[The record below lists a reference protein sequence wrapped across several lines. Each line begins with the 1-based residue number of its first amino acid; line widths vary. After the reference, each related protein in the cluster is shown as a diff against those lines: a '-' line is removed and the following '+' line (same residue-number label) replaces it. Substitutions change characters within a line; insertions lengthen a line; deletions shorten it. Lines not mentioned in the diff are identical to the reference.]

1 MGDLKNK
8 VILIGGNHHNGL
20 GLARSFG
27 VNGIKPYGVIVG
39 EGAEH
44 GFVRKSKYWAKTW
57 AIKSDDEIVEF
68 LLNAFQNEK
77 EKLVVI
83 PYSDGAAEEI
93 DLNLDRLKEHFLL
106 PSIGGQQG
114 KIAELMDKQK
124 QVEFAQTYGIPMAKS
139 CVVDLNDIRLPE
151 DMIYPCIV
159 KPVVSAEGEKSDIR
173 KCDTETQTVAY
184 LQELREK
191 GYHRFLVQEYLIYD
205 TEYLMVGSISGQNQ
219 CWFNS
224 KKIRVWPVVGGSS
237 SCLQVTS
244 ENNVQEFFDEV
255 RNAFGQVGYDGI
267 FDVEALRVGE
277 KIYLNEINW
286 RNSGTIYSVF
296 GSKVYYPVN
305 WYYWKTENQSPE
317 NFIRTCLDDTVYTM
331 DESLD
336 LRHVACGN
344 ITLRQWL
351 NDKKKARAFAIWD
364 ATDLKPTMVQ
374 YFHLLKEL
382 IKRHGVKNG

>member
-27 VNGIKPYGVIVG
+27 VNGIKPYGIIVG

-57 AIKSDDEIVEF
+57 VIKSDDEIVEF

-77 EKLVVI
+77 EKPVVI

-173 KCDTETQTVAY
+173 KCDTETQTVVY
-184 LQELREK
+184 LQELRQK
-191 GYHRFLVQEYLIYD
+191 GYHRFLVQEYLNYD
-205 TEYLMVGSISGQNQ
+205 AEYLMVGSISGQNQ

-237 SCLQVTS
+237 SCLQVTR
-244 ENNVQEFFDEV
+244 ENNVQDFFDEV
-255 RNAFGQVGYDGI
+255 RNAFGRVGYDGI
-267 FDVEALRVGE
+267 FDVEALCVGG

-305 WYYWKTENQSPE
+305 WYYWKTKNQLPE
-317 NFIRTCLDDTVYTM
+317 NFIQSCLDETVYTI

-336 LRHVACGN
+336 LRHVTCGN
-344 ITLRQWL
+344 ITLKQWL
-351 NDKKKARAFAIWD
+351 RDKKKSKAFALWYSK
-364 ATDLKPTMVQ
+364 DLRPTVAQ
-374 YFHLLKEL
+374 YFYLLKEL
-382 IKRHGVKNG
+382 IKRHGV

>member
-57 AIKSDDEIVEF
+57 VIKSDDEIVEF

-77 EKLVVI
+77 EKPVVI
-83 PYSDGAAEEI
+83 PYSDGAAEKI

-139 CVVDLNDIRLPE
+139 CVVDLSDIRLPE

-184 LQELREK
+184 LQELRQK
-191 GYHRFLVQEYLIYD
+191 GYHRFLVQEYLNYD

-219 CWFNS
+219 CWVNS

-237 SCLQVTS
+237 SCLQVT
-244 ENNVQEFFDEV
+244 NQKNVSDFFESV
-255 RNAFGQVGYDGI
+255 RYAFQQITYDG
-267 FDVEALRVGE
+267 FYDVDVLQVNG
-277 KIYLNEINW
+277 KLYLNEVNW
-286 RNSGTIYSVF
+286 RNSGTIYSVL

-305 WYYWKTENQSPE
+305 WYYWKTKNQSPE
-317 NFIRTCLDDTVYTM
+317 NFIQSCLDETVYTI

-344 ITLRQWL
+344 ITLKQWL
-351 NDKKKARAFAIWD
+351 RDKKKSKAFALWYTPDMRPAI
-364 ATDLKPTMVQ
+364 AQ
-374 YFHLLKEL
+374 YLHLLKEL
-382 IKRHGVKNG
+382 IKRHGV

>member
-1 MGDLKNK
+1 MDIPKNK

-57 AIKSDDEIVEF
+57 VIKSDDEIVEF
-68 LLNAFQNEK
+68 LLSIFRDEK
-77 EKLVVI
+77 EKPVVI

-93 DLNLDRLKEHFLL
+93 DLNLDRLKEYFLL

-139 CVVDLNDIRLPE
+139 CVVDLSDIRLPE

-184 LQELREK
+184 LQELRKK
-191 GYHRFLVQEYLIYD
+191 GYHRFLVQEYLNYD

-219 CWFNS
+219 CWVNS

-237 SCLQVTS
+237 SCLQVT
-244 ENNVQEFFDEV
+244 NQKNVSEFFESV
-255 RNAFGQVGYDGI
+255 RSAFQQIAYDGLY
-267 FDVEALRVGE
+267 DVDVLQVNG
-277 KIYLNEINW
+277 KLFLNEVNW
-286 RNSGTIYSVF
+286 RNSGTIYSVL

-305 WYYWKTENQSPE
+305 WYYWKTGNQPPK
-317 NFIRTCLDDTVYTM
+317 NFLQTCLDDTVYTI

-351 NDKKKARAFAIWD
+351 SNRKKAKAFALWYSKD
-364 ATDLKPTMVQ
+364 PRPTVAQ
-374 YFHLLKEL
+374 YFYLLKEL
-382 IKRHGVKNG
+382 IKRHGVK

>member
-44 GFVRKSKYWAKTW
+44 GFVRKSKYWVKTW
-57 AIKSDDEIVEF
+57 VIKSDDEIVEF
-68 LLNAFQNEK
+68 LLSTFQNEK
-77 EKLVVI
+77 EKPVVI

-93 DLNLDRLKEHFLL
+93 DLNLDRLKEYFLL

-139 CVVDLNDIRLPE
+139 CVVDLSDIRLPE

-184 LQELREK
+184 LQELRKK
-191 GYHRFLVQEYLIYD
+191 GYHRFLVQEYLNYD
-205 TEYLMVGSISGQNQ
+205 TEYLMVGSISEQNQ
-219 CWFNS
+219 CWVNS

-267 FDVEALRVGE
+267 FDVDALRVGE

-344 ITLRQWL
+344 ITLKQWL
-351 NDKKKARAFAIWD
+351 RDKKKSKAFALWYTPDMRPAI
-364 ATDLKPTMVQ
+364 AQ
-374 YFHLLKEL
+374 YLHLLKEL
-382 IKRHGVKNG
+382 IKRHGV

>member
-57 AIKSDDEIVEF
+57 VINSDDKIVEF
-68 LLNAFQNEK
+68 LLSTFQDEK
-77 EKLVVI
+77 EKPVVI

-139 CVVDLNDIRLPE
+139 CVVDLSDIRLPE

-173 KCDTETQTVAY
+173 KCDTETQTVEY
-184 LQELREK
+184 LQKLRQK
-191 GYHRFLVQEYLIYD
+191 GYHRFLVQEYLNYD
-205 TEYLMVGSISGQNQ
+205 TEYLMVGSINGQNQ
-219 CWFNS
+219 CWVNS

-237 SCLQVTS
+237 SCLQVT
-244 ENNVQEFFDEV
+244 NQKNVSDFFESV
-255 RNAFGQVGYDGI
+255 RAAFHQIVYDGLY
-267 FDVEALRVGE
+267 DVDVLQVNG
-277 KIYLNEINW
+277 KLFLNEVNW
-286 RNSGTIYSVF
+286 RNSGTIYSVL
-296 GSKVYYPVN
+296 GSNVYYPVN
-305 WYYWKTENQSPE
+305 WYYWKTENRSPE
-317 NFIRTCLDDTVYTM
+317 NLIQTCLDDTVYTI
-331 DESLD
+331 DESLG
-336 LRHVACGN
+336 LRHVVCGN
-344 ITLRQWL
+344 ITLKQWFR
-351 NDKKKARAFAIWD
+351 DKKKSKAFALWYTPDVRPAI
-364 ATDLKPTMVQ
+364 AQ

-382 IKRHGVKNG
+382 IKRHGVK

>member
-57 AIKSDDEIVEF
+57 VIKSDDEIVEF

-77 EKLVVI
+77 EKPVVI

-139 CVVDLNDIRLPE
+139 CVVDLSDIRLPE

-244 ENNVQEFFDEV
+244 ENNVQDFFDEV
-255 RNAFGQVGYDGI
+255 RNAFGRVGYDGI

-317 NFIRTCLDDTVYTM
+317 NFIRTCLDDTVYTI

-336 LRHVACGN
+336 LRHVVCGN
-344 ITLRQWL
+344 ITLKQWFR
-351 NDKKKARAFAIWD
+351 DKKKAKAFALWYTPDMRPAI
-364 ATDLKPTMVQ
+364 AQ

>member
-57 AIKSDDEIVEF
+57 VIKSDDEIVEF
-68 LLNAFQNEK
+68 LLNSFQNEK
-77 EKLVVI
+77 EKPVVI

-173 KCDTETQTVAY
+173 KYDTETQTVAY

-191 GYHRFLVQEYLIYD
+191 GYHRFLVQEYLNYD

-219 CWFNS
+219 CWVNS

-237 SCLQVTS
+237 SCLQVT
-244 ENNVQEFFDEV
+244 NQKNVSEFFESV
-255 RNAFGQVGYDGI
+255 RSAFQQIAYDGLY
-267 FDVEALRVGE
+267 DVEVLQVNG
-277 KIYLNEINW
+277 KLFLNEVNW
-286 RNSGTIYSVF
+286 RNSGTIYSVL

-305 WYYWKTENQSPE
+305 WYYWKTKNQSPE
-317 NFIRTCLDDTVYTM
+317 NFIQSCLDETVYTI

-344 ITLRQWL
+344 ITLKQWL
-351 NDKKKARAFAIWD
+351 RDKKKSKAFALWYTPDMRPAI
-364 ATDLKPTMVQ
+364 AQ
-374 YFHLLKEL
+374 YLHLLKEL
-382 IKRHGVKNG
+382 IKRHGV

>member
-27 VNGIKPYGVIVG
+27 VNGIKPYGIIVG

-57 AIKSDDEIVEF
+57 VINSDDKIVEF
-68 LLNAFQNEK
+68 LLSTFQDEK
-77 EKLVVI
+77 EKPVVI

-93 DLNLDRLKEHFLL
+93 DLNLNRLKKYFLL

-139 CVVDLNDIRLPE
+139 CVVDLSDIRLPE

-173 KCDTETQTVAY
+173 KCDTETQTVEY
-184 LQELREK
+184 LQKLRQK
-191 GYHRFLVQEYLIYD
+191 GYHRFLVQEYLNYD
-205 TEYLMVGSISGQNQ
+205 TEYLMVGSINGQNQ
-219 CWFNS
+219 CWVNS

-237 SCLQVTS
+237 SCLQVT
-244 ENNVQEFFDEV
+244 NQKNVSDFFESV
-255 RNAFGQVGYDGI
+255 RAAFHQIAYDGLY
-267 FDVEALRVGE
+267 DVDVLQVNG
-277 KIYLNEINW
+277 KLFLNEVNW
-286 RNSGTIYSVF
+286 RNSGTIYSVL
-296 GSKVYYPVN
+296 GSNVYYPVN
-305 WYYWKTENQSPE
+305 WCYWKTENRSPE
-317 NFIRTCLDDTVYTM
+317 NLIQTCLDDTVYTI

-336 LRHVACGN
+336 LRHVICRN
-344 ITLRQWL
+344 ITLKQWFR
-351 NDKKKARAFAIWD
+351 DKKKSKAFALWYTPDMRPAI
-364 ATDLKPTMVQ
+364 AQ

-382 IKRHGVKNG
+382 IKRHGV

>member
-57 AIKSDDEIVEF
+57 VINSDDKIVEF
-68 LLNAFQNEK
+68 LLSTFQDEK
-77 EKLVVI
+77 EKPVVI

-139 CVVDLNDIRLPE
+139 CVVDLSDIRLPE

-184 LQELREK
+184 LQKLRQK
-191 GYHRFLVQEYLIYD
+191 GYHRFLVQEYLNYD
-205 TEYLMVGSISGQNQ
+205 TEYLMVGSINGQNQ
-219 CWFNS
+219 CWVNS

-237 SCLQVTS
+237 SCLQVT
-244 ENNVQEFFDEV
+244 NQKNVSDFFESV
-255 RNAFGQVGYDGI
+255 RAAFHQIVYDGLY
-267 FDVEALRVGE
+267 DVDVLQVNG
-277 KIYLNEINW
+277 KLFLNEVNW
-286 RNSGTIYSVF
+286 RNSGTIYSVL
-296 GSKVYYPVN
+296 GSNVYYPVN
-305 WYYWKTENQSPE
+305 WYYWKTENRSPE
-317 NFIRTCLDDTVYTM
+317 NLIQTCLDDTVYTI

-336 LRHVACGN
+336 LRHVVCGN
-344 ITLRQWL
+344 ITLKQWFR
-351 NDKKKARAFAIWD
+351 DKKKSKAFALWYTPDVRPAI
-364 ATDLKPTMVQ
+364 AQ

-382 IKRHGVKNG
+382 IKRHGVK

>member
-57 AIKSDDEIVEF
+57 VIKSDDEIVEF

-77 EKLVVI
+77 EKPVVI

-124 QVEFAQTYGIPMAKS
+124 QVEFAQAYGIPMAKS
-139 CVVDLNDIRLPE
+139 CVVDLSDIRLPK

-184 LQELREK
+184 LQELRKK
-191 GYHRFLVQEYLIYD
+191 GYHRFLVQEYLNYD

-219 CWFNS
+219 CWVNS

-237 SCLQVTS
+237 SCLQVT
-244 ENNVQEFFDEV
+244 NQKNVSDFFESV
-255 RNAFGQVGYDGI
+255 RYAFQQITYDG
-267 FDVEALRVGE
+267 FYDVDVLQVNG
-277 KIYLNEINW
+277 KLYLNEVNW
-286 RNSGTIYSVF
+286 RNSGTIYSVL

-305 WYYWKTENQSPE
+305 WYYWKTQNQSPE
-317 NFIRTCLDDTVYTM
+317 NFIQSCLDETVYTI

-344 ITLRQWL
+344 ITLKQWL
-351 NDKKKARAFAIWD
+351 RDKKKSKAFALWYTPDMRPAI
-364 ATDLKPTMVQ
+364 AQ
-374 YFHLLKEL
+374 YLHLLKEL
-382 IKRHGVKNG
+382 IKRHGV

>member
-1 MGDLKNK
+1 MDIPKNK

-57 AIKSDDEIVEF
+57 VIKSDDEIVEF

-77 EKLVVI
+77 EKPVVI

-205 TEYLMVGSISGQNQ
+205 TEYLMVGSISRQNQ

-255 RNAFGQVGYDGI
+255 RNAFGRVGYDGI

-344 ITLRQWL
+344 ITLKQWL
-351 NDKKKARAFAIWD
+351 RDKKKSKAFALWYTPDMRPAI
-364 ATDLKPTMVQ
+364 AQ
-374 YFHLLKEL
+374 YLHLLKEL
-382 IKRHGVKNG
+382 IKRHGV

>member
-1 MGDLKNK
+1 MDIPKNK

-57 AIKSDDEIVEF
+57 VIKSDDEIVEF

-77 EKLVVI
+77 EKPVVI

-184 LQELREK
+184 LQELLEK

-205 TEYLMVGSISGQNQ
+205 TEYLMVGSISRQNQ

-255 RNAFGQVGYDGI
+255 RNAFGRVGYDGI

-344 ITLRQWL
+344 ITLKQWL
-351 NDKKKARAFAIWD
+351 RDKKKSKAFALWYTPDMRPAI
-364 ATDLKPTMVQ
+364 AQ
-374 YFHLLKEL
+374 YLHLLKEL
-382 IKRHGVKNG
+382 IKRHGV

>member
-27 VNGIKPYGVIVG
+27 VNGIKPYGIIVG

-57 AIKSDDEIVEF
+57 VIKSDDEIVEF

-77 EKLVVI
+77 EKPVVI

-205 TEYLMVGSISGQNQ
+205 TEYLMVGSISRQNQ

-255 RNAFGQVGYDGI
+255 RNAFGRVGYDGI
-267 FDVEALRVGE
+267 FDVDALRVGE

-344 ITLRQWL
+344 ITLKQWL
-351 NDKKKARAFAIWD
+351 RDKKKSKAFALWYTPDMRPAI
-364 ATDLKPTMVQ
+364 AQ
-374 YFHLLKEL
+374 YLHLLKEL
-382 IKRHGVKNG
+382 IKRHGV

>member
-57 AIKSDDEIVEF
+57 VIKSDDEIVEF

-77 EKLVVI
+77 EKPVII

-184 LQELREK
+184 LQELRQK
-191 GYHRFLVQEYLIYD
+191 GYHRFLVQEYLNYD
-205 TEYLMVGSISGQNQ
+205 TEYLMVGLISGQNQ
-219 CWFNS
+219 CWVNS

-237 SCLQVTS
+237 SCLQVT
-244 ENNVQEFFDEV
+244 NQKNVSDFFESV
-255 RNAFGQVGYDGI
+255 RYAFQQITYDG
-267 FDVEALRVGE
+267 FYDVDVLQVNG
-277 KIYLNEINW
+277 KLYLNEVNW
-286 RNSGTIYSVF
+286 RNSGTIYSVL

-305 WYYWKTENQSPE
+305 WYYWKTKNQSPE
-317 NFIRTCLDDTVYTM
+317 NFTQSCLDETVYTI

-344 ITLRQWL
+344 ITLKQWL
-351 NDKKKARAFAIWD
+351 RDKKKSKAFALWYTPDMRPAI
-364 ATDLKPTMVQ
+364 AQ
-374 YFHLLKEL
+374 YLHLLKEL
-382 IKRHGVKNG
+382 IKRHGV

>member
-1 MGDLKNK
+1 MDIPKNK

-57 AIKSDDEIVEF
+57 VIKSDDEIVEF

-77 EKLVVI
+77 EKPVVI

-205 TEYLMVGSISGQNQ
+205 TEYLMVGSISRQNQ

-244 ENNVQEFFDEV
+244 ENNVQKFFDEV
-255 RNAFGQVGYDGI
+255 RNAFGRVGYDGI

-382 IKRHGVKNG
+382 IKRHGVK

>member
-57 AIKSDDEIVEF
+57 VINSDDKIVEF
-68 LLNAFQNEK
+68 LLSTFQDEK
-77 EKLVVI
+77 EKPVVI

-139 CVVDLNDIRLPE
+139 CVVDLSDIRLPK

-184 LQELREK
+184 LQKLRQK
-191 GYHRFLVQEYLIYD
+191 GYHRFLVQEYLNYD
-205 TEYLMVGSISGQNQ
+205 TEYLMVGSINGQNQ
-219 CWFNS
+219 CWVNS

-244 ENNVQEFFDEV
+244 ENNVQDFFDEV
-255 RNAFGQVGYDGI
+255 RNAFGRVGYDGI

-305 WYYWKTENQSPE
+305 WYYWKTENRSPE
-317 NFIRTCLDDTVYTM
+317 NLIQTCLDDTVYTI

-336 LRHVACGN
+336 LRHVVCRN
-344 ITLRQWL
+344 ITLKQWFR
-351 NDKKKARAFAIWD
+351 DKKKSKAFALWYTPDMRPAI
-364 ATDLKPTMVQ
+364 AQ

>member
-77 EKLVVI
+77 EKPVVI

-286 RNSGTIYSVF
+286 RNSGTIYPVF

-351 NDKKKARAFAIWD
+351 NDKKKARAFAIWN

-382 IKRHGVKNG
+382 IKRHGV

>member
-44 GFVRKSKYWAKTW
+44 GFVRKSKYWVKTW
-57 AIKSDDEIVEF
+57 VIKSDDEIVEF
-68 LLNAFQNEK
+68 LLSTFQNEK
-77 EKLVVI
+77 EKPVVI

-93 DLNLDRLKEHFLL
+93 DLNLDRLKEYFLL

-139 CVVDLNDIRLPE
+139 CVVDLSDIRLPE

-184 LQELREK
+184 LQELRKK

>member
-57 AIKSDDEIVEF
+57 VINSDDKIVEF
-68 LLNAFQNEK
+68 LLSTFQDEK
-77 EKLVVI
+77 EKPVVI

-139 CVVDLNDIRLPE
+139 CVVDLSDIRLPK

-184 LQELREK
+184 LQKLRQK
-191 GYHRFLVQEYLIYD
+191 GYHRFLVQEYLNYD
-205 TEYLMVGSISGQNQ
+205 TEYLMVGSINGQNQ
-219 CWFNS
+219 CWVNS

-244 ENNVQEFFDEV
+244 ENNVQDFFDEV
-255 RNAFGQVGYDGI
+255 RNAFGRVGYDGI

-305 WYYWKTENQSPE
+305 WYYWKTENRSPE
-317 NFIRTCLDDTVYTM
+317 NLIQTCLDDTVYTI

-336 LRHVACGN
+336 LRHVVCRN
-344 ITLRQWL
+344 ITLKQWFR
-351 NDKKKARAFAIWD
+351 DKKKSKAFALWYTPDMRPAI
-364 ATDLKPTMVQ
+364 AQ

-382 IKRHGVKNG
+382 IKRHGVK

>member
-57 AIKSDDEIVEF
+57 VINSDDKIVEF
-68 LLNAFQNEK
+68 LLSTFQDEK
-77 EKLVVI
+77 EKPVVI

-139 CVVDLNDIRLPE
+139 CVVDLSDIRLPE

-205 TEYLMVGSISGQNQ
+205 TEYLMVGSINGQNQ

-244 ENNVQEFFDEV
+244 ENNVQDFFDEV
-255 RNAFGQVGYDGI
+255 RNAFGRVGYDGI

-317 NFIRTCLDDTVYTM
+317 NFIRTCLDDTVYTI

-336 LRHVACGN
+336 LRHVVCGN
-344 ITLRQWL
+344 ITLKQWFR
-351 NDKKKARAFAIWD
+351 DKKKAKAFALWYTPDMRPAI
-364 ATDLKPTMVQ
+364 AQ

-382 IKRHGVKNG
+382 IKRHGV

>member
-1 MGDLKNK
+1 MDIPKNK

-57 AIKSDDEIVEF
+57 VIKSDDEIVEF
-68 LLNAFQNEK
+68 LLNSFQNEK
-77 EKLVVI
+77 EKPVVI

-184 LQELREK
+184 LQELRKK
-191 GYHRFLVQEYLIYD
+191 GYHRFLAQEYLNYD

-219 CWFNS
+219 CWVNS

-237 SCLQVTS
+237 SCLQVTDQR
-244 ENNVQEFFDEV
+244 NVSEFFESV
-255 RNAFGQVGYDGI
+255 RTAFHKIAYDGLY
-267 FDVEALRVGE
+267 DVDVLQVNG
-277 KIYLNEINW
+277 KLFLNEVNW
-286 RNSGTIYSVF
+286 RNSGTIYSVL

-305 WYYWKTENQSPE
+305 WYYWKTGNHLPE
-317 NFIRTCLDDTVYTM
+317 DFLQTCMDETVYTI

-336 LRHVACGN
+336 LRHVVCGN

-351 NDKKKARAFAIWD
+351 SDKKKSKAFALWYSK
-364 ATDLKPTMVQ
+364 DLRPTVAQ
-374 YFHLLKEL
+374 YFYLLKEL
-382 IKRHGVKNG
+382 IKRHEVK

>member
-1 MGDLKNK
+1 MDIPKNK

-27 VNGIKPYGVIVG
+27 VNGIKPYGIIVG

-57 AIKSDDEIVEF
+57 VIKSDDEIVEF
-68 LLNAFQNEK
+68 LLSIFRDEK
-77 EKLVVI
+77 EKPVVI

-93 DLNLDRLKEHFLL
+93 DLNLNRLNEYFLL

-139 CVVDLNDIRLPE
+139 CVVDLSDIRLPK

-184 LQELREK
+184 LQELQKK
-191 GYHRFLVQEYLIYD
+191 GYHRFLVQEYLNYD

-219 CWFNS
+219 CWVNS

-237 SCLQVTS
+237 SCLQVTDQR
-244 ENNVQEFFDEV
+244 NVSEFFESV
-255 RNAFGQVGYDGI
+255 RTAFHKIAYDGLY
-267 FDVEALRVGE
+267 DVEVLQVNG
-277 KIYLNEINW
+277 KLFLNEVNW
-286 RNSGTIYSVF
+286 RNSGTIYSVL

-305 WYYWKTENQSPE
+305 WYYWKTGNHLPE
-317 NFIRTCLDDTVYTM
+317 DFLQTCMDETVYTI

-351 NDKKKARAFAIWD
+351 SDKKKSKAFAIWD
-364 ATDLKPTMVQ
+364 MADLRPTVAQ
-374 YFHLLKEL
+374 YFYLLKEL
-382 IKRHGVKNG
+382 IKRHGVK

>member
-77 EKLVVI
+77 EKPVVI

-139 CVVDLNDIRLPE
+139 CVVHLNDIRLPE

>member
-77 EKLVVI
+77 EKPVVI

-296 GSKVYYPVN
+296 GSKVY
-305 WYYWKTENQSPE
+305 
-317 NFIRTCLDDTVYTM
+317 L
-331 DESLD
+331 SLI
-336 LRHVACGN
+336 H
-344 ITLRQWL
+344 I
-351 NDKKKARAFAIWD
+351 
-364 ATDLKPTMVQ
+364 
-374 YFHLLKEL
+374 
-382 IKRHGVKNG
+382 